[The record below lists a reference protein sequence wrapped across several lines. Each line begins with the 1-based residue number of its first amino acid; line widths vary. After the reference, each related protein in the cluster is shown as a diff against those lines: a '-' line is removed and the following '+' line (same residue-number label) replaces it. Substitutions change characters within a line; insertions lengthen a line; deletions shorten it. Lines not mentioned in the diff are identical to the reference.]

1 MSIERA
7 IDRYDEFLAVA
18 GGCTLTGLCG
28 YAIERMGSLVYLF
41 VGGILEHR
49 YTWSLGASLAIPAV
63 LLSLLGII
71 AGAIVLSEHLL
82 PVRWVRAA
90 ILSLS
95 VLVTAFVYP
104 HLG

>member
-7 IDRYDEFLAVA
+7 IDRYNEFLAVA
-18 GGCTLTGLCG
+18 GVVVLTGLCG

-49 YTWSLGASLAIPAV
+49 YAWSVGASLAIPAV

-90 ILSLS
+90 ILSLL
-95 VLVTAFVYP
+95 VLVTAFCFP

>member
-18 GGCTLTGLCG
+18 GVCTLTGLCG
-28 YAIERMGSLVYLF
+28 YGIERMGSLVYRF
-41 VGGILEHR
+41 GGILEHR

-82 PVRWVRAA
+82 PLRWLRASVLA
-90 ILSLS
+90 LS
-95 VLVTAFVYP
+95 VLVTAFCFP
-104 HLG
+104 HSG

>member
-1 MSIERA
+1 MSN
-7 IDRYDEFLAVA
+7 DRYDQLLAVA
-18 GGCTLTGLCG
+18 GVCTLTGLCG
-28 YAIERMGSLVYLF
+28 YGIEHMGSLVYLF

-49 YTWSLGASLAIPAV
+49 YTWTLGASLVIPTV

-82 PVRWVRAA
+82 PVRWMRAA
-90 ILSLS
+90 ILSVS
-95 VLVTAFVYP
+95 VLVTAFVHP

>member
-7 IDRYDEFLAVA
+7 IDRYDDFLAVA

-49 YTWSLGASLAIPAV
+49 YTWSLGTSLAIPAV

-90 ILSLS
+90 ILALS
-95 VLVTAFVYP
+95 VLVTAFFFP
-104 HLG
+104 HSG